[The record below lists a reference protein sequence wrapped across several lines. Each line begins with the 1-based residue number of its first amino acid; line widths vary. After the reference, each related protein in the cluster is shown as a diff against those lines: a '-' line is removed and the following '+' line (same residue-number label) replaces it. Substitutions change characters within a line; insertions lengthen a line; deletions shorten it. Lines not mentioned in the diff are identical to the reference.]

1 MHFKS
6 GRDFK
11 SGVDK
16 IITFTGNY
24 FLMKPVFLALPIL
37 SLSLFLVSCGNT
49 PETQKNNI
57 SEDADSGVQ
66 ASDSS
71 RIDVNEDNT
80 ISYNLPSPLQIAFVF
95 KKSGAGFIST
105 LPNNTSNTTKYNT
118 DNFKKA
124 VNFGV
129 YSADL
134 SYCLFNKKYQE
145 SKEYLKACK
154 DVGSYLGLD
163 KAFESDHMA
172 ERFDKNISNDDSLVK
187 IISGVQLKTDV
198 MFEENKQKHVKVL
211 ALTGAWIESLYI
223 ACEVYKKD
231 KNKKIQASLLEQ
243 LLLSETIIKALKNN
257 QNSEAEIAALIVSI
271 EKLYSGFSTLPSIAS
286 AIEKDEDIDFNT
298 LAISDADMTP
308 IIETVEA
315 LRTDMIK

>member
-1 MHFKS
+1 MKTVFLV
-6 GRDFK
+6 FP
-11 SGVDK
+11 
-16 IITFTGNY
+16 IIT
-24 FLMKPVFLALPIL
+24 
-37 SLSLFLVSCGNT
+37 LSLFLVSCDNT
-49 PETQKNNI
+49 PETQKNKI
-57 SEDADSGVQ
+57 SEDTDSGTVV
-66 ASDSS
+66 SDSS
-71 RIDVNEDNT
+71 STDLNEDNAT
-80 ISYNLPSPLQIAFVF
+80 SYNLPSPLQIAFVF

-118 DNFKKA
+118 DNYKKA
-124 VNFGV
+124 VNFGI

-163 KAFESDHMA
+163 KAFESDRMA

-187 IISGVQLKTDV
+187 IVSGVQLKTDV
-198 MFEENKQKHVKVL
+198 MFEENKQKHIKVL
-211 ALTGAWIESLYI
+211 ALTGAWTESLYI

-243 LLLSETIIKALKNN
+243 LLLSETIVKALKNN
-257 QNSEAEIAALIVSI
+257 QNSETEIGALIVSI
-271 EKLYSGFSTLPSIAS
+271 EKIHSGFSAIPSIAS
-286 AIEKDEDIDFNT
+286 AMGKGEDVDFNT
-298 LAISDADMTP
+298 LTISDADMNP
-308 IIETVEA
+308 IVEAVEA